1 VLTVFAQMMIPHHQQ
16 AVEMVDLLK
25 GTKNSEAKKLA
36 KGITR
41 IQKAEITAMKKLL
54 VKLA

>member
-1 VLTVFAQMMIPHHQQ
+1 
-16 AVEMVDLLK
+16 MVDLLK
-25 GTKNSEAKKLA
+25 GTKNSGAKKLA
-36 KGITR
+36 KDITR